1 MASKN
6 FIIVSIILAIVAIV
20 SLVSYIPARTDI
32 TSKVKVSDFPL
43 RVGDWQGKDLTIAE
57 QDYAIL
63 ETRNLFVR
71 EYKNKKGDSVH
82 LYLIYSEDNR
92 KVSHPPEV
100 CFLGSG
106 MTITDK
112 SQTEVADSIKVVKLL
127 VEKSNVREMVVYWF
141 KAGNLYT
148 DNYLSQQLK
157 VVLDRLLRKRTA
169 GALIRVSA
177 VIKDDDEKSAMRS
190 ISEFS
195 EEIIPLLAKYVP

>member
-6 FIIVSIILAIVAIV
+6 FIIVSIILAIVAVV
-20 SLVSYIPARTDI
+20 SLISYIPTRNDI
-32 TSKVKVSDFPL
+32 TSKIKVSDFPL
-43 RVGDWQGKDLTIAE
+43 KVGDWQGKDLTIAE

-71 EYKNKKGDSVH
+71 EYKNKKGDVVF

-106 MTITDK
+106 MTITEK
-112 SQTEVADSIKVVKLL
+112 SPIKIVDSINAVKIL
-127 VEKSNVREMVVYWF
+127 VEKKNVREMVVYWF
-141 KAGNLYT
+141 KAGKLYT
-148 DNYLSQQLK
+148 DNYLKQQIK
-157 VVLDRLLRKRTA
+157 IVADRMLAKRTA

-177 VIKDDDEKSAMRS
+177 VIKDDDEKEAIRS

-195 EEIIPLLAKYVP
+195 AVMVPLLAKYIP